1 MSTPLEQFDR
11 LTLDS
16 EDEAMALS
24 SATIMERA
32 ADVQDLL
39 SALSKEELLP
49 SEIAMPIVEGI
60 ARPPQSRPKK
70 SEWTIPADLE
80 GTLMYWGCY
89 DDQTYQVL
97 TKFMSPTQR
106 FVEFRQK
113 LARRFTRCFDEYDE
127 LRDSGVSIAR
137 IKEQIAGIVDGLDDL
152 CAAVHYDLQ
161 SRGREEKATL
171 GVLLKALKDVCQRTD
186 PMVGEEPRRSSRRP
200 SSSAVTGPNLFD
212 ALVRG
217 SARDSRNLPFMLPL
231 LEEFSS
237 AAQLYH
243 LDKLVDINGLLNKKG
258 APADY
263 IARFERLQV
272 SAREEDQPA
281 ASSTS
286 GRDRRLPADQ
296 RSGSKRTPEPEP
308 EPVTK
313 RGRRRG

>member
-1 MSTPLEQFDR
+1 MSTPVEQLNR

-24 SATIMERA
+24 SETILERA

-49 SEIAMPIVEGI
+49 SEIAMPIVEKI
-60 ARPPQSRPKK
+60 ARPPQSRPKR

-97 TKFMSPTQR
+97 NKFMSPTQR

-113 LARRFTRCFDEYDE
+113 LARRFRRCFDEYDE
-127 LRDSGVSIAR
+127 LDGSDVSVAH
-137 IKEQIAGIVDGLDDL
+137 IKDRIAGIVDDLDDL
-152 CAAVHYDLQ
+152 CIAVHQDLQ

-171 GVLLKALKDVCQRTD
+171 GVLLQALRDVCQRTD
-186 PMVGEEPRRSSRRP
+186 PMVREEPRRSSRRP
-200 SSSAVTGPNLFD
+200 SSSTLSGPNLFD
-212 ALVRG
+212 ALVRVP
-217 SARDSRNLPFMLPL
+217 ARDGRETPFMLPL
-231 LEEFSS
+231 LEEYSS
-237 AAQLYH
+237 AAQLHH

-263 IARFERLQV
+263 ITRFEKLQA
-272 SAREEDQPA
+272 SARGENQPA
-281 ASSTS
+281 VPSSS
-286 GRDRRLPADQ
+286 SRGRRVPSDL
-296 RSGSKRTPEPEP
+296 RSGSKRTPEPES
-308 EPVTK
+308 EPAVK